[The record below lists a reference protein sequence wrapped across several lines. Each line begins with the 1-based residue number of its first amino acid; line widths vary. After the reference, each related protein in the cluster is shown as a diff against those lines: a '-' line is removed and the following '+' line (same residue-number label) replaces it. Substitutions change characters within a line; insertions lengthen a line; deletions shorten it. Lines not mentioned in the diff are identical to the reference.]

1 MSDARASQHVRRAQ
15 DQARIAWNW
24 VDSVSKDFGDKD
36 KDRYATLARKLP
48 SYLQVSGLGQTMA
61 FLYAKAKSGGAE
73 GGEKDQGDRAAG
85 TLLKQLHSYLLE
97 RIKKPRQDENAMGLV
112 VGLDPSE
119 YRRATQ
125 ELMQMADWLKRF
137 AEGRLGTG
145 GD

>member
-85 TLLKQLHSYLLE
+85 TLLKQLRDYL
-97 RIKKPRQDENAMGLV
+97 RNRFNRRDDDAMGLV